1 MAFFLARSVPSLPP
15 PRSLSLSLSFDLSIY
30 LSLSLIRSLSL
41 SFSVQNVSRTLLR
54 ASSTCHL
61 RPLSS
66 PISSSFPRICG
77 QFGAVKPQTNRKR
90 TRHTAPTVPS
100 HFEKYPGKMIRPLL
114 RWRSLYFLPFPSSIR
129 LFPFSLPL
137 RVRFSVSHVILRN
150 PSSFLFSNVSSNL
163 FLIFHR
169 SSRSGDSMARRRR
182 RCRLRCRRLLVLFSS
197 AVIARFSRRRNGGSG
212 DGGDGGSGRRIG
224 K

>member
-1 MAFFLARSVPSLPP
+1 MAFFLARSVPSPP
-15 PRSLSLSLSFDLSIY
+15 LSLSLSLSL
-30 LSLSLIRSLSL
+30 
-41 SFSVQNVSRTLLR
+41 SVQNVSRTLLR

-77 QFGAVKPQTNRKR
+77 QFGAVKPQTNRER

-114 RWRSLYFLPFPSSIR
+114 RWRSLYFFPFPTSIH
-129 LFPFSLPL
+129 LFSFSLLL
-137 RVRFSVSHVILRN
+137 RVRFSVSRVILRN
-150 PSSFLFSNVSSNL
+150 PSSFLFSNVSSDL

-169 SSRSGDSMARRRR
+169 SSRSGDESRWR
-182 RCRLRCRRLLVLFSS
+182 VVVVVVVFVVVVYSS
-197 AVIARFSRRRNGGSG
+197 CPYPQ
-212 DGGDGGSGRRIG
+212 
-224 K
+224 